1 MATAGGGGKIRSK
14 RQHGAGKPYARN
26 KGLLG
31 RVTDNVKNLI
41 PSWLQSYFRTDDST
55 AAGAAPPTSSA
66 PSRSPSSSLDSE
78 EARPAP
84 LDGFSFAGLN
94 HDAQQNCEVAGDG
107 AKPSTSTAATS
118 GYTYTVPFPRTRGPQ
133 KRQPI
138 DRSHATQHGSLALQ
152 SWLPAAGNAA
162 GPKPGDARDV
172 AATGREAGVG
182 SGSAS
187 AVVTGTRSGQTM
199 PVLSGADGVARDVRD
214 SSSQCED
221 DSVSTTSGF
230 SSRASDKGT
239 ATATPLDVS
248 MQPRVSAVLLQP
260 LWCMGAELPARS
272 TPQPSAHSAKKPSFN
287 LTVFDSSRTAGG
299 LGSGQRGESTFY
311 AGKTTYGGAS
321 AMSRPSQ
328 RKLPAAPYQA
338 PYRVQ
343 VKAKPATPRLTSA
356 VTSVTARRILQ
367 SLEKLSSPLSDALKI
382 PSSNTSPSLSGS
394 SYLDPVSS
402 LRAHRLQPQRPP
414 VQQLVTPRAA
424 VVSSSRSLYRRS
436 WAGPSRTASP
446 SPSTTTTTAAAQS
459 SLASDSTQP
468 GTSCDNRTLQS
479 SKASL
484 PGPPKALAELATPV
498 ANGLPRG
505 GGGGGGGG
513 KMKRERIAVHF
524 SAQKDD
530 ESESDVTLPSVP
542 LPIRAGALPSF
553 SFGPVATST
562 PANTRSAALAAAA
575 AIGSSTGAGGGGGS
589 DSTDKMPFAF
599 TTPPV
604 KATEIEQPPTSQPPP
619 FQFSTPVTK
628 AGLVTTPTTLP
639 SSGTGFAFRLPS
651 ATQTTPVPSVSV
663 VAAGAA
669 TLSGHKERSGGT
681 TSPAG
686 DLKGSKGMSKRSND
700 EDNDSGGGPF
710 KAAKTLK
717 SGSVLDILMASS
729 APKGPGLGEAAA
741 SGGSGGEVR
750 PTASGFGDRFRPPEG
765 SWECNACMVQNQAS
779 HVTCVACQASK
790 PTPKRATAPSSIPAA
805 NAKPPQAAGP
815 SLAEQ
820 FAAPPGSWDCDTC
833 MVSNRGETSR
843 CVACDTPRAGLAP
856 KRSALAP
863 PLSTSSSSS
872 AASTF
877 FSSGVSTAPASITRA
892 PASSAPP
899 PAYTKPS
906 AAAAGASSLASLFV
920 RPEGAWDCDVCMV
933 QNKAGSGSCAAC
945 QTAKPGGKAP
955 MSSAAP
961 AATPVGF
968 GDKFKRPA
976 GSWDCDTC
984 MVSNSASTNV
994 CACCSTERPGAARPT
1009 AQAPAQPDRPTFSFG
1024 LSSDDSAASALPSAA
1039 ATFSFN
1045 SQGGFKFGTG
1055 STSASKDTT
1064 TTAPSSTA
1072 GASGVTDTSGPAAAA
1087 RGFTFG
1093 TTAPA
1098 NDSTV
1103 TFGGGFK
1110 LPSSDAAETAQTS
1123 AATFTFGTK
1132 VGAGNSTVSAAA
1144 TTDSSAAAASTA
1156 KIAEPKGPSGGTF
1169 QFGVAT
1175 PSFGQNALAGG
1186 ADASKLGA
1194 GFAFASDKEAA
1205 PATFGGFQFKTS
1217 GAAEQPAATATFGAF
1232 GGVKRSDGAGPEGK
1246 AVPPLATGFS
1256 FSKEAA
1262 QKTDAD
1268 EPTAKKPFGFAT
1280 MNPSAAATPGL
1291 FGAAAPAPA
1300 SSAAAPVSGSSF
1312 SFGTKPI
1319 AFGVPVKPDAP
1330 AANAGPSTS
1339 IGAAPPFMF
1348 GPAASVSAAKP
1359 DPAATGAAPACS
1371 SAQIAPFGFAP
1382 SAKLDKP
1389 TTTFLFGPGHESQQQ
1404 QQQLAGTAANN
1415 SATPVAPF
1423 VFGKTDAGV
1432 TNATA
1437 TNAAAAPPVFGAV
1450 PKTDAPAA
1458 NSGVAGAPGSGG
1470 STFMFGPSA
1479 GSAASAAT
1487 AAVTPF
1493 GFGGVTGAASSS
1505 GAGFGSGSSSIFSAP
1520 GSSLPTF
1527 GTASSAPPAGAAHA
1541 FGTQPGSSGG
1551 GDGGGGPGGA
1561 PFRQQPP
1568 TQPPAFGSS
1577 GPSQLAPPAFGFS
1590 ANQQQAPAFGSGAAP
1605 AGGQQ
1610 PLFSAA
1616 VQKPAFG
1623 PGGAAGQPAGSG
1635 SFQFSG
1641 AAPAAAAA
1649 QGFNFGAAS
1658 SAPGPSGSSL
1668 TFGGSPQ
1675 QAPGT
1680 FQFNARP
1687 GFNIGMSGSPANQ
1700 FQGSSSA
1707 TLKNRKY
1714 KTAVRRRK

>member
-1 MATAGGGGKIRSK
+1 MATAGGGKIRSK

-41 PSWLQSYFRTDDST
+41 PSWLQSYFRTENS
-55 AAGAAPPTSSA
+55 AEAAPSTSSA
-66 PSRSPSSSLDSE
+66 PSRSPSSSLDPKE
-78 EARPAP
+78 ERPAP

-118 GYTYTVPFPRTRGPQ
+118 GHTMPFPRTRGPQ

-138 DRSHATQHGSLALQ
+138 RHSDAIEHSSLALQ

-182 SGSAS
+182 SGSPS
-187 AVVTGTRSGQTM
+187 AVATGTRSGQTM
-199 PVLSGADGVARDVRD
+199 PVPSGADGVARDVRD

-230 SSRASDKGT
+230 SSRASDK
-239 ATATPLDVS
+239 DVS
-248 MQPRVSAVLLQP
+248 MQPRGSAVLLQP
-260 LWCMGAELPARS
+260 LWCMGPELPARS

-287 LTVFDSSRTAGG
+287 LTVFESSRTAGG
-299 LGSGQRGESTFY
+299 LGSSQRGESTFY

-328 RKLPAAPYQA
+328 RKLPVAPYQA

-382 PSSNTSPSLSGS
+382 PSSNTSPSLSGL

-414 VQQLVTPRAA
+414 VQQLVTPRTAA
-424 VVSSSRSLYRRS
+424 VSSSRSLYRRS

-446 SPSTTTTTAAAQS
+446 SPSTATTAVTQS
-459 SLASDSTQP
+459 SLAIDSTQP

-484 PGPPKALAELATPV
+484 SGPPKALAELATPV

-530 ESESDVTLPSVP
+530 ESESDVALPSVP

-562 PANTRSAALAAAA
+562 PANTRSPALAGTA
-575 AIGSSTGAGGGGGS
+575 AIGSSSSTGAGGGGGGGS
-589 DSTDKMPFAF
+589 GSTDKIPFAF

-604 KATEIEQPPTSQPPP
+604 KATEFEQPPTSQPPP

-651 ATQTTPVPSVSV
+651 ATQSTPVPSVGV
-663 VAAGAA
+663 VAAAA
-669 TLSGHKERSGGT
+669 ALSGHKERGGGT

-700 EDNDSGGGPF
+700 EDNGSGGGPF

-717 SGSVLDILMASS
+717 SGSVLDILKASS
-729 APKGPGLGEAAA
+729 APKGPGISEAAA

-790 PTPKRATAPSSIPAA
+790 PAPKRATAPSSIPAA
-805 NAKPPQAAGP
+805 NAKPPQVAGP

-833 MVSNRGETSR
+833 MVSNRGESSR
-843 CVACDTPRAGLAP
+843 CVACDTPRANLAP

-863 PLSTSSSSS
+863 PPSSSSSSS

-877 FSSGVSTAPASITRA
+877 FSTGVSTAPASTTKV
-892 PASSAPP
+892 PASVPP
-899 PAYTKPS
+899 PAYAKPS
-906 AAAAGASSLASLFV
+906 AAAASSLASLFV

-933 QNKAGSGSCAAC
+933 QNKAGSGSCVAC

-984 MVSNSASTNV
+984 MVSNPASTDV

-1009 AQAPAQPDRPTFSFG
+1009 AQAPAQPDQPAFSFG

-1064 TTAPSSTA
+1064 TTTTTTPSSAA
-1072 GASGVTDTSGPAAAA
+1072 GASGVTDTSGPAAA

-1103 TFGGGFK
+1103 TFGGGIGGFK
-1110 LPSSDAAETAQTS
+1110 LPSSDATETAQTS
-1123 AATFTFGTK
+1123 AATFTFGAK
-1132 VGAGNSTVSAAA
+1132 VGAGNSTASAAA
-1144 TTDSSAAAASTA
+1144 TTDSSAAATSTA
-1156 KIAEPKGPSGGTF
+1156 KTAEPKGSSGGTF

-1175 PSFGQNALAGG
+1175 PSFGQNALSGG
-1186 ADASKLGA
+1186 ADASKPGA
-1194 GFAFASDKEAA
+1194 GFAFAPDKEVA

-1232 GGVKRSDGAGPEGK
+1232 GGVKRSADGAGPEGK

-1291 FGAAAPAPA
+1291 FGATAPAPA
-1300 SSAAAPVSGSSF
+1300 SSAAAPASGSSF

-1330 AANAGPSTS
+1330 AANAGPSAS

-1348 GPAASVSAAKP
+1348 GPAASVPAAKP
-1359 DPAATGAAPACS
+1359 DPATGAAPACS

-1382 SAKLDKP
+1382 SSKLDKP
-1389 TTTFLFGPGHESQQQ
+1389 TTTFLFGPGHES

-1423 VFGKTDAGV
+1423 VFGKTDAAV

-1505 GAGFGSGSSSIFSAP
+1505 GAGFGSGSGSIFSAP

-1541 FGTQPGSSGG
+1541 FGTQPSGG
-1551 GDGGGGPGGA
+1551 GGGGGGSGDGGGGPGGA

-1635 SFQFSG
+1635 SFQFAG
-1641 AAPAAAAA
+1641 AAPA
-1649 QGFNFGAAS
+1649 QGFNFGGAS
-1658 SAPGPSGSSL
+1658 PAPGPSGSL